1 MITERDLLE
10 AIAECEGT
18 PKPNAN
24 TCVKLAAYYTILN
37 NMRGEEQPK
46 QQVMADYSYDSAPS
60 IPYSNSEFSQIVE
73 EKGIEK
79 VFPVLDELMSTI
91 AVLNPRL
98 YQSVIR
104 KLEEV

>member
-1 MITERDLLE
+1 MITEHDLLE
-10 AIAECEGT
+10 AITECEGT

-37 NMRGEEQPK
+37 NMRNEEPK
-46 QQVMADYSYDSAPS
+46 QQMMADYSYASAPS
-60 IPYSNSEFSQIVE
+60 IPYSNSEFSQIVD
-73 EKGIEK
+73 EKGIDK
-79 VFPVLDELMSTI
+79 VFPILDELMSTI

>member
-24 TCVKLAAYYTILN
+24 TCLKLAAYYTILN
-37 NMRGEEQPK
+37 NMRGEEPK
-46 QQVMADYSYDSAPS
+46 QQMMADYSYTSAPT
-60 IPYSNSEFSQIVE
+60 IPYSNSEFSQIAD
-73 EKGIEK
+73 EKGIDK